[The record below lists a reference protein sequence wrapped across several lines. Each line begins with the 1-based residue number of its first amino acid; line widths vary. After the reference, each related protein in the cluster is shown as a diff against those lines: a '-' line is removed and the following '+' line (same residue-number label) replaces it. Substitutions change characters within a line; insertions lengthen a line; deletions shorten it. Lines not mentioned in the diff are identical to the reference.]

1 MVGIRRGFYPG
12 PETRGVK
19 KLIMTH
25 TIAVLRSNPK
35 DAALVRLV
43 KILTRSGRVNC
54 FLWDRQGDFEPAVT
68 DDRVRYIKCCI
79 QAGFN
84 DVKTFFKLFLFQG
97 WLFLKIM
104 ASHHDV
110 IHAIDL
116 DTGVIGFL
124 AAKLKSKKFVYQ
136 CLDPYYA
143 ALPPEWPRFM
153 ADWAKKI
160 ENFVINRA
168 DLFIITDRLRLP
180 QHKGAAPKRILEFPN
195 VPFYDQSEL
204 TPSPRKE
211 GFLVG
216 YIGSLTAG
224 RGLKELVEAVGGLDH
239 QGVRLIIG
247 GFGPLEEMIV
257 SMSQNHSNIAFTSW
271 VPYRQLLE
279 MESSFDLF
287 IQVLDPDD
295 EKVYWGSA
303 SPNKLY
309 ESMAFGKPIIVGKGT
324 LTEKK
329 IAAFGNGVAVTYGS
343 IKELQDAILLF
354 KNDPDLAREMGEKG
368 RAEFQR
374 NFRPDI
380 MENRLTAMYK
390 SLIVS
395 G

>member
-1 MVGIRRGFYPG
+1 
-12 PETRGVK
+12 
-19 KLIMTH
+19 MTH
-25 TIAVLRSNPK
+25 TSAVLRSNPK

-43 KILTRSGRVNC
+43 NVLGRSGRVNC
-54 FLWDRQGDFEPAVT
+54 FLWDRQGDFEPAAT
-68 DDRVRYIKCCI
+68 DDRVRYIKCSI

-84 DVKTFFKLFLFQG
+84 DLKTFFKLFLFLG
-97 WLFLKIM
+97 WLFFKVM
-104 ASHHDV
+104 VSHCDV

-116 DTGVIGFL
+116 DTGLVGFL
-124 AAKLKSKKFVYQ
+124 AARMKAKKFVYQ

-143 ALPPEWPRFM
+143 ALPAEWPRFM
-153 ADWAKKI
+153 AALAKRL
-160 ENFVINRA
+160 ENFIINRA

-195 VPFYDQSEL
+195 VPFGDPSEL
-204 TPSPRKE
+204 NPSHRKE

-224 RGLKELVEAVGGLDH
+224 RNLKVLVEAVGGLND
-239 QGVRLIIG
+239 QGISLIVG
-247 GFGPLEEMIV
+247 GFGPLEKMIA
-257 SMSQNHSNIAFTSW
+257 SMSQNYCNVTFTSW

-309 ESMAFGKPIIVGKGT
+309 ESMAFGRPIIVGKGT

-329 IAAFGNGVAVTYGS
+329 ITAFGNGVAVTYGS
-343 IKELQDAILLF
+343 KKELQDAILLF

-368 RAEFQR
+368 KAEFQR

-380 MENRLTAMYK
+380 IEKRFTALYK
-390 SLIVS
+390 SLMNEQMTDS
-395 G
+395 CE